1 MPRVMALPSLF
12 LLASFVACGDKVEDS
27 TETGVAVNTPPSANA
42 GVDQTVSADGAVSL
56 DGSGSYD
63 ADGDTLTYRWEFEHV
78 PDDSTIQSKEA
89 PFSRN
94 GSAEAATTTFTP
106 DAIGTYVVSLWVS
119 DGEEQSAKDYV
130 VITTQTPD
138 TLPVADAG
146 DDVTVDVDAVVSLDG
161 SGSYDPLGRAVT
173 YAWTIV
179 DTPDAS
185 SLTALAGAD
194 TASASFTADARGV
207 YVINLV
213 VDNGLT
219 SSLADAVIITA
230 VGEDSAP
237 TANAGED
244 IVAEDCTAISLDG
257 SGSVDP
263 DGDKL
268 KYSWEIQKKPAGSKV
283 SAASFSDATAAE
295 PTFFADIA
303 GEYRLSLSVNDGTSW
318 SAPDLLTL
326 TVGERS
332 YNTAPKITITD
343 FPVIDAGEAECEESG
358 YTYNCD
364 DCSDQTISWGT
375 NVTVTDADGDAYT
388 SAWTL
393 SSGSG
398 VIASSTSIETS
409 VKLEDIT
416 CSEPG
421 VTDDNEYV
429 FSLTVID
436 CTGASTTAT
445 GTATAQCTGV
455 EATE

>member
-1 MPRVMALPSLF
+1 MPRVMALPSL
-12 LLASFVACGDKVEDS
+12 LVLMSFVACGDKNADG
-27 TETGVAVNTPPSANA
+27 TETGVTLNTAPAANA
-42 GVDQTVSADGAVSL
+42 GADQTVSADGVVTL

-63 ADGDTLTYRWEFEHV
+63 ADGDPLTYRWEFEHV
-78 PDDSTIQSKEA
+78 PDGSTIQSKEA
-89 PFSRN
+89 PFTRN
-94 GSAEAATTTFTP
+94 GSAEAVTTTFIP
-106 DAIGTYVVSLWVS
+106 DTIGTYVVSLWVS
-119 DGEEQSAKDYV
+119 DGEDQSAKDYV

-146 DDVTVDVDAVVSLDG
+146 DDVTVDVDAVVTLDG

-173 YAWTIV
+173 YSWTIV

-194 TASASFTADARGV
+194 SVSASFTADARGV

-219 SSLADAVIITA
+219 SSLADAVIVTA

-244 IVAEDCTAISLDG
+244 IIAEDCTAIPLDG

-268 KYSWEIQKKPAGSKV
+268 KYSWEIQKKPSGSKV
-283 SAASFSDATAAE
+283 SASSFSDASAAE

-303 GEYRLSLSVNDGTSW
+303 GEYRLSLSVHDGTSW
-318 SAPDLLTL
+318 SAPDLISL

-343 FPVIDAGEAECEESG
+343 FPVVDAGEAECEESG

-364 DCSDQTISWGT
+364 DCKDQTITWGT
-375 NVTVTDADGDAYT
+375 NVTVTDADGDEFT

-393 SSGSG
+393 TDGNG
-398 VIASSTSIETS
+398 VIATSSSLVTS

-421 VTDDNEYV
+421 VTDDNEFV
-429 FSLTVID
+429 FSLTVTD